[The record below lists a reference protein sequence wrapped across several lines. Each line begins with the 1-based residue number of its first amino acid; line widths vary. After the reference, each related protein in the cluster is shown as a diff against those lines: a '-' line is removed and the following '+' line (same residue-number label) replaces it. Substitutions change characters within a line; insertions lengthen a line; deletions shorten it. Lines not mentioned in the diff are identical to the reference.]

1 MRAKIAMA
9 MAVVIFG
16 LAASPALADHGHHNR
31 GRRGYE
37 RHSRGGYG
45 PTRGWYGPRR
55 FFYSSEPRV
64 YYAPP
69 PVVYT
74 PAYPVPPRINFI
86 FPLWL
91 P

>member
-1 MRAKIAMA
+1 MRAGI
-9 MAVVIFG
+9 
-16 LAASPALADHGHHNR
+16 ALATALVICGVAAGPVLADRDDHHH
-31 GRRGYE
+31 GRRGWGQRSHE
-37 RHSRGGYG
+37 
-45 PTRGWYGPRR
+45 RGWYGPRH
-55 FFYSSEPRV
+55 FFYSSEPDV

-74 PAYPVPPRINFI
+74 PPYPPPRINFL